1 MPQSTHHRQSHQ
13 PSRQRPWQL
22 HGAKKS
28 QVTMMV
34 LLDVVVQDEDEDVV
48 VEAVAVAEDVGAA
61 VWP

>member
-1 MPQSTHHRQSHQ
+1 
-13 PSRQRPWQL
+13 
-22 HGAKKS
+22 
-28 QVTMMV
+28 MMV